1 MRIAVTS
8 QDGTGDFTFSGEPW
22 GSFAENLLNSGDSFV
37 SVFDNPDVLIM
48 NNYAGKLYRR
58 SKVDNKQKSFLII
71 WEPPTNMPAN
81 FSEKNLD
88 KFNQVYFPSPIWSKQ
103 YRGEFFAWPQ
113 AKNLAQNQ
121 KNWEERQPRICFI
134 QANRWSFISGEQ
146 YSLRRKV
153 LRQINHHVDIFGSKW
168 NLGILKDSKN
178 AVKSLRSIS
187 SGATFSFN
195 SLSNIGER
203 FDNYFGNAVNKIE
216 TLSDYRYSLV
226 IENSLEYI
234 SEKLVDAILAGTV
247 PIYVGPDL
255 ELCGFPVGIAITCKP
270 EVDEIEA
277 SANSLLTDRSLANS
291 VLFAGEKFIASPE
304 FAAMENTKVLSDLAR
319 RISLKIHS

>member
-1 MRIAVTS
+1 
-8 QDGTGDFTFSGEPW
+8 
-22 GSFAENLLNSGDSFV
+22 
-37 SVFDNPDVLIM
+37 
-48 NNYAGKLYRR
+48 
-58 SKVDNKQKSFLII
+58 
-71 WEPPTNMPAN
+71 
-81 FSEKNLD
+81 
-88 KFNQVYFPSPIWSKQ
+88 
-103 YRGEFFAWPQ
+103 
-113 AKNLAQNQ
+113 
-121 KNWEERQPRICFI
+121 
-134 QANRWSFISGEQ
+134 
-146 YSLRRKV
+146 V

-178 AVKSLRSIS
+178 AIKSLRSIS

-270 EVDEIEA
+270 EVDDIEA